1 MDIDRD
7 SAALCFAAASI
18 GIGAFGILKGKITFG
33 GDGANS
39 ERVLLGRR
47 AHIVSAVLFIAGLTL
62 LTGSTWGYF
71 LLLIALL
78 LPRSLGRSQ
87 S

>member
-1 MDIDRD
+1 MDIGRD
-7 SAALCFAAASI
+7 SAALLFAAACI

-33 GDGANS
+33 GDGADS

-47 AHIVSAVLFIAGLTL
+47 AHIPAAVLFIAGLTL

-71 LLLIALL
+71 LVLIALL
-78 LPRSLGRSQ
+78 LPGLLGRGQ

>member
-18 GIGAFGILKGKITFG
+18 GIGAFGILKGRINLG
-33 GDGANS
+33 GDDADS
-39 ERVLLGRR
+39 EHALLGRR
-47 AHIVSAVLFIAGLTL
+47 AHIVSTVLFIAGLTL

-78 LPRSLGRSQ
+78 LPRLLGRGQ